1 MFEACCVELLREA
14 CYKTEWYLEEGF
26 VNIFSTSK
34 QFSTTDLF
42 HLGFYFV
49 KIILSTSQAY
59 VLQSLV

>member
-1 MFEACCVELLREA
+1 MFEVCYVELLREA

-42 HLGFYFV
+42 HLVF
-49 KIILSTSQAY
+49 IL
-59 VLQSLV
+59 